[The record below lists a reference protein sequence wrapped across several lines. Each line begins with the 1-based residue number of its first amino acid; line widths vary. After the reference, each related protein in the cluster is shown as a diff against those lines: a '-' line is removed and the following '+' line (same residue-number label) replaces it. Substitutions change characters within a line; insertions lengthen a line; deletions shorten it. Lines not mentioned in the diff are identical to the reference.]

1 MDDYCRG
8 MVFGLHGSGML
19 VRIATI
25 NRSISEADIDFLPS
39 KDGKRVVKKKKN
51 KKAIKSVK
59 D

>member
-1 MDDYCRG
+1 MDEYCRG

-25 NRSISEADIDFLPS
+25 NRSIQDSDIDFLPS
-39 KDGKRVVKKKKN
+39 KDGKRVVKKRKN
-51 KKAIKSVK
+51 KLSKNVM

>member
-1 MDDYCRG
+1 

-51 KKAIKSVK
+51 KKPIKSVK

>member
-1 MDDYCRG
+1 

-39 KDGKRVVKKKKN
+39 KDGKRVVKKKRN
-51 KKAIKSVK
+51 KKANKSVK